1 MTSEVG
7 ATYLKM
13 FGAVLRIRGSL
24 QDSLAQSFQ
33 KLWLI
38 IASCVK
44 ILAPWGLA
52 YLKSVSRFFIFHHN
66 VKDEVSLF
74 VSAKV

>member
-33 KLWLI
+33 KLWLM
-38 IASCVK
+38 IASCAK
-44 ILAPWGLA
+44 ILAGAGLA
-52 YLKSVSRFFIFHHN
+52 YLKSVSRFSYFTIMSK
-66 VKDEVSLF
+66 VKYLRSF
-74 VSAKV
+74 PQ